1 MRGGSRAG
9 LPTTR
14 YAVLRTLY
22 NARGR
27 TLTARELAKATGL
40 TAPEIYKP
48 CRALVNAGL
57 LGQRQTQP
65 VGWFMLSETRTA
77 IEGDDFLREVLDI

>member
-1 MRGGSRAG
+1 V
-9 LPTTR
+9 
-14 YAVLRTLY
+14 AVPVIR
-22 NARGR
+22 
-27 TLTARELAKATGL
+27 
-40 TAPEIYKP
+40 
-48 CRALVNAGL
+48 RALVNAGL